1 MNAYEKEN
9 RIKYAPKDQLIA
21 VMQGQSDAYPQ
32 WMALAELNARREQG
46 VALTGEKAK
55 QQLAQGKQ
63 TVKDRRLSEMLPEL
77 LGIGQLP
84 APNMEALAAADG
96 GIVGYAGGGEVE
108 RYQGGGW
115 LQSFPAGRWASNYW
129 EELQADK
136 QKREEEALRGLGLM
150 KQASPIGAFVP
161 QTDEEREA
169 AKKELAGIKTPVP
182 VAPKAP
188 AAAPAA
194 PSAANANVSASPKV
208 GKAVVAAENLS
219 KPVAPVENPTEAEKS
234 RIDQYIDDMKKL
246 QTALR
251 GDKADE
257 FAPIKEQ
264 LAADRKNLETM
275 KSENVGLALLG
286 AAGAMLKPG
295 RSTASAIGEGL
306 SSLAE
311 SGTKFQPQLAAVRQG
326 LMGSD
331 LQLAQAQAA
340 ADKGD
345 MATAAALIG
354 QARQADL
361 AEKELG
367 IKAPLFAAQ
376 ARYYGARAADTGGA
390 GGSNLAGLKATQ
402 SVLQA
407 RLKALQGKVDP
418 DSQAQARQLQL
429 QLKQLGVIMAQRTG
443 INLTDGF
450 VGGKDVTG
458 KTYRSSL
465 FEE

>member
-108 RYQGGGW
+108 RYQAGGLPEGYEW
-115 LQSFPAGRWASNYW
+115 FEDPTSGEVYQRKKRAGLYDYGLSLQEKA
-129 EELQADK
+129 Q
-136 QKREEEALRGLGLM
+136 
-150 KQASPIGAFVP
+150 
-161 QTDEEREA
+161 
-169 AKKELAGIKTPVP
+169 GIKPPPPAAPLTTKAP
-182 VAPKAP
+182 VAPT
-188 AAAPAA
+188 AAP
-194 PSAANANVSASPKV
+194 AANANVTASPKV

-219 KPVAPVENPTEAEKS
+219 KPVTPVENPTEAEKS

-311 SGTKFQPQLAAVRQG
+311 SGTKFQPQLAAIRQG

-390 GGSNLAGLKATQ
+390 GGIDLKGIKAQ
-402 SVLQA
+402 QGIIQA
-407 RLKALQGKVDP
+407 ELKTLQGKVDP
-418 DSQAQARQLQL
+418 ASQARAKLLTQQLSQLNQALSS
-429 QLKQLGVIMAQRTG
+429 RTG
-443 INLTDGF
+443 INLATGF
-450 VGGKDVTG
+450 VPASGGQVF
-458 KTYRSSL
+458 RSSL

>member
-1 MNAYEKEN
+1 MAKNMEAQYARAL
-9 RIKYAPKDQLIA
+9 RIGKTPEGFALLKQAALGQNDDFDQVVA
-21 VMQGQSDAYPQ
+21 N
-32 WMALAELNARREQG
+32 MALRQ
-46 VALTGEKAK
+46 LTATKTAADGMKAQ
-55 QQLAQGKQ
+55 QQLAQGKTNVAQ
-63 TVKDRRLSEMLPEL
+63 RNVAAADQALPEL

-108 RYQGGGW
+108 RYQAGGLPEGYEW
-115 LQSFPAGRWASNYW
+115 FEDPTSGEVYQRKKRAGLYDYGLSLQEKA
-129 EELQADK
+129 Q
-136 QKREEEALRGLGLM
+136 
-150 KQASPIGAFVP
+150 
-161 QTDEEREA
+161 
-169 AKKELAGIKTPVP
+169 GIKPPPPAAPLTTKAP
-182 VAPKAP
+182 VAPT
-188 AAAPAA
+188 AAP
-194 PSAANANVSASPKV
+194 AANANVTASPKV

-219 KPVAPVENPTEAEKS
+219 KPVTPVENPTEAEKS

-311 SGTKFQPQLAAVRQG
+311 SGTKFQPQLAAIRQG

-376 ARYYGARAADTGGA
+376 ARYYGARAADTGGV
-390 GGSNLAGLKATQ
+390 GGIDLKGIKAQ
-402 SVLQA
+402 QGIIQA
-407 RLKALQGKVDP
+407 ELKTLQGKVDP
-418 DSQAQARQLQL
+418 ASQARAKLLTQQLSQLNQALSS
-429 QLKQLGVIMAQRTG
+429 RTG
-443 INLTDGF
+443 INLATGF
-450 VGGKDVTG
+450 VPASGGQVF
-458 KTYRSSL
+458 RSSL

>member
-1 MNAYEKEN
+1 
-9 RIKYAPKDQLIA
+9 
-21 VMQGQSDAYPQ
+21 
-32 WMALAELNARREQG
+32 MANARRDLEAQYAKALSIG
-46 VALTGEKAK
+46 KTPEGFNLIKQAALGQNDDFDQIVANMALRVLTQEKVAFDGLK
-55 QQLAQGKQ
+55 ATQQLADKPSVAEKNVARADMAQ
-63 TVKDRRLSEMLPEL
+63 TAGQLPEL

-108 RYQGGGW
+108 RYQAGGLPEGYEW
-115 LQSFPAGRWASNYW
+115 FEDPTSGEVYQRKKRAGLYDYGLSLQEKA
-129 EELQADK
+129 Q
-136 QKREEEALRGLGLM
+136 
-150 KQASPIGAFVP
+150 
-161 QTDEEREA
+161 
-169 AKKELAGIKTPVP
+169 GIKPP
-182 VAPKAP
+182 PPAAPITTKAP
-188 AAAPAA
+188 AAPTAAPAA
-194 PSAANANVSASPKV
+194 GAGAGITSSSKV

-219 KPVAPVENPTEAEKS
+219 KPVTPVENPTEAEKS

-390 GGSNLAGLKATQ
+390 GGIDLKGIKAQ
-402 SVLQA
+402 QGIIQA
-407 RLKALQGKVDP
+407 ELKTLQGKVDP
-418 DSQAQARQLQL
+418 ASQARAKLLTQQLSQLNQALSS
-429 QLKQLGVIMAQRTG
+429 RTG
-443 INLTDGF
+443 INLATGF
-450 VGGKDVTG
+450 VPASGGQVF
-458 KTYRSSL
+458 RSSL